1 MTGWILDVLAGA
13 GAWLRPL
20 TTLMA
25 FVSVGTLLA
34 AQVLLVSALL
44 VAFVWER
51 RRGVTAI

>member
-1 MTGWILDVLAGA
+1 MCLPARA
-13 GAWLRPL
+13 PWLRPL